1 VRRAAILATRGL
13 IVLALAAAVANLPL
27 PGRSRARVRVHLI
40 DRSGSV
46 LVPGAPESL
55 TPADARRIVE
65 WDLRRAAASGDRI
78 LWASFGREVAFE
90 SETVDPEESR
100 LDAALEAAL
109 ARDPTEIVLHTDG
122 RADPGRALLL
132 CRARGV
138 PVHVFPLGPV
148 NPRDA
153 RIADVRAPAALAPGE
168 RGTLEARLES
178 TFETTLTVRLDG
190 EARSVPVAPGAP
202 SRVSFPDRPAGPF
215 RLRLEPADACPQNDA
230 AEGEIFVRSDAP
242 RTLILSTRD
251 FPAPEGFEARRSAV
265 FEDPRPY
272 DAVIVDGFPLNA
284 EDAASL
290 AAYVRDFGGALLL
303 LGGPGA
309 GGLPPAVAEISP
321 LFPGPD
327 RRVAAVF
334 LIDASGSMK
343 EGKLDAVLDAVRRAW
358 ARFGPGDSVAAVPF
372 PNLDLIRDPLD
383 LRRIRAE
390 GGTFIAGALEKARLH
405 LEQVEADRKQIF
417 LLTDGETHPDEK
429 AEERLLQG
437 RELERRGIALTVVTT
452 NRLLEIGENVR
463 IEDWKSLDRALDRLL
478 RTVRE
483 DYLAA
488 PTPVEFADHPATAG
502 LGRAVV
508 PGIHRLRA
516 RPDAQVLGRAGRP
529 PDVLPA
535 LAVRRE
541 GRRLRVRRTGAAP
554 PDRAG
559 ASVAPERGRG
569 NPHAFRGSALRA
581 GPRAGRRAPSGSPL
595 AGPPIAGVRGR
606 GPPSGALRPLG
617 RSASGGP
624 ARDDRL
630 APGTGA
636 RGGHDPVRGR
646 VPRGG
651 SRPKGPRADGRGH
664 GRADPLEPG
673 GTPDAA
679 ALLPA
684 GTAPRSSVLPGG
696 GPGAGLPGD
705 GADDVLEGLIS
716 GARSWD
722 RV

>member
-1 VRRAAILATRGL
+1 MRRAAILATRGL

-100 LDAALEAAL
+100 LEAALEAAL

-132 CRARGV
+132 CRTRGV

-251 FPAPEGFEARRSAV
+251 FPAPEGFEARRSAA

-463 IEDWKSLDRALDRLL
+463 IDDWKSLDRALDRLL

-488 PTPVEFADHPATAG
+488 PTSVEFADHPATAG

-541 GRRLRVRRTGAAP
+541 GRGQVGAFAFDGLALPRLIGPALRSLLSAAEGTLTLFVDPPFVRA
-554 PDRAG
+554 
-559 ASVAPERGRG
+559 RGRAAEPRLEVPWQARPSLESG
-569 NPHAFRGSALRA
+569 VAVLHQVRSDLWEGPLPATRPGTIVLR
-581 GPRAGRRAPSGSPL
+581 
-595 AGPPIAGVRGR
+595 
-606 GPPSGALRPLG
+606 LG
-617 RSASGGP
+617 R
-624 ARDDRL
+624 ARAAATIPYADEYRAVGVDRKALERL
-630 APGTGA
+630 AADTG
-636 RGGHDPVRGR
+636 GR
-646 VPRGG
+646 ILWSPEELQTLPRS
-651 SRPKGPRADGRGH
+651 SRPEPRPGR
-664 GRADPLEPG
+664 PFFL
-673 GTPDAA
+673 AA
-679 ALLPA
+679 AL
-684 GTAPRSSVLPGG
+684 VL
-696 GPGAGLPGD
+696 
-705 GADDVLEGLIS
+705 VFLEMALTTFWK
-716 GARSWD
+716 A
-722 RV
+722 